1 MKEKI
6 MAETESLPS
15 QIEYLIKNMLDNNV
29 DVWKRQTF
37 RTRLARIRDQLNDK
51 LSKYD
56 SEYEKANRNV
66 SPFKRVTK

>member
-1 MKEKI
+1 
-6 MAETESLPS
+6 MAESEPLPS

-37 RTRLARIRDQLNDK
+37 RDRLSRIRDQLNDR

-56 SEYEKANRNV
+56 AEYEKANRNV
-66 SPFKRVTK
+66 TPFKRATK